1 MYNSKMS
8 QEGISWRLS
17 CNYDN
22 SIVIEKLNMFDTASK
37 EGQVAERINIKLKN
51 KIDEIYTATDLK
63 TMYLVPGQRLK

>member
-22 SIVIEKLNMFDTASK
+22 SIVIEKLNMFDTASE
-37 EGQVAERINIKLKN
+37 EGQVAERINIKLEN
-51 KIDEIYTATDLK
+51 KLDEIYTATDLK